1 MANVCGQ
8 CETCRAGMASKSL
21 ADLEKTCSHE
31 EPKMTM
37 VMKNFWQVS
46 MGALGYANLTKKKGW
61 TAEVRDNRGIYRRSA
76 GGFNSKKSATEWA
89 VAILKFED

>member
-8 CETCRAGMASKSL
+8 CSSCRAGMSTKPLSE
-21 ADLEKTCSHE
+21 LELTCAHE

-37 VMKNFWQVS
+37 VAKNFWQVS
-46 MGALGYANLTKKKGW
+46 MGTLGYANLNRKKGW

-76 GGFNSKKSATEWA
+76 GGFNSLKSAKTWA
-89 VAILKFED
+89 VSTLRFED